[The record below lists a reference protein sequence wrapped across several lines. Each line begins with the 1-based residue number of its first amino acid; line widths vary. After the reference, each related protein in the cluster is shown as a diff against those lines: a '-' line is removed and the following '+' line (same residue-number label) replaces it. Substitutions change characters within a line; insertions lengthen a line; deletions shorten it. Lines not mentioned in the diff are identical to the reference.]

1 MDGRPDNTTLLL
13 GGLPARKGW
22 TLQRWIT
29 ASIALH
35 LLILAAFL
43 HHRATLVVT
52 ARPGEPDRHRLILT
66 YTPGSHVA
74 AAALESQTSP
84 KIIAP
89 APSRALAAKVN
100 TPPLA
105 PPATAASTSTS
116 AITGADAL
124 GDGDIRIALVDNHPT
139 PKPDL
144 SQLPSGTQG
153 DVVVDIVIDSTGK
166 IAKYTVERGLG
177 HGVDDTV
184 IATIQGW
191 TFHPATRN
199 GIPVASEQELLFH
212 YIRG

>member
-13 GGLPARKGW
+13 GSLPSRGGW

-29 ASIALH
+29 ASIMLH
-35 LLILAAFL
+35 LLVLAVVL
-43 HHRATLVVT
+43 HRRPTLLVRE
-52 ARPGEPDRHRLILT
+52 RPGEKTGHRLILT

-74 AAALESQTSP
+74 SAALESQKSP
-84 KIIAP
+84 KITAP
-89 APSRALAAKVN
+89 APSRAVMAKTK

-105 PPATAASTSTS
+105 PPATAASTSTA
-116 AITGADAL
+116 AITGADGL
-124 GDGDIRIALVDNHPT
+124 GDGDIRIALVDAHPT
-139 PKPDL
+139 PQPDL
-144 SQLPSGTQG
+144 SKLPSGTHG

-199 GIPVASEQELLFH
+199 GVPVASEQELLFH
-212 YIRG
+212 YERG

>member
-1 MDGRPDNTTLLL
+1 MQGQSANTTLLS
-13 GGLPARKGW
+13 GGLPTQTGR
-22 TLQRWIT
+22 TLQRWI
-29 ASIALH
+29 AGSIALH
-35 LLILAAFL
+35 LLILAAIL
-43 HHRATLVVT
+43 HHRATLLVT
-52 ARPGEPDRHRLILT
+52 ARPGEKDGHRLILT

-74 AAALESQTSP
+74 SAALQSQQSP

-89 APSRALAAKVN
+89 APSRALAAKAN

-124 GDGDIRIALVDNHPT
+124 GDGDIRIALVDIHPT

-153 DVVVDIVIDSTGK
+153 DVVVDIVIDSAGK
-166 IAKYTVERGLG
+166 IAKYTVARGLG

>member
-1 MDGRPDNTTLLL
+1 MDGQPDNTTLLL
-13 GGLPARKGW
+13 GGLPTRKGW

-35 LLILAAFL
+35 LLILAAVL

-52 ARPGEPDRHRLILT
+52 AHPGERDGHRLILT
-66 YTPGSHVA
+66 YTPGSHIA
-74 AAALESQTSP
+74 AAALESQRSP

-89 APSRALAAKVN
+89 APSRALAAKVA

-105 PPATAASTSTS
+105 PPATAASTSTA
-116 AITGADAL
+116 AISGADAL
-124 GDGDIRIALVDNHPT
+124 GDGDIRIALVDAHPT
-139 PKPDL
+139 PQPDL
-144 SQLPSGTQG
+144 SKLPSGTQG

-199 GIPVASEQELLFH
+199 GVPVASEQELLFH
-212 YIRG
+212 YVRG

>member
-1 MDGRPDNTTLLL
+1 MQGQPATSTLLS
-13 GGLPARKGW
+13 GGLPTRKGW

-35 LLILAAFL
+35 LLVLAAFL
-43 HHRATLVVT
+43 HHRATLLVT
-52 ARPGEPDRHRLILT
+52 AHPGEKDGHRLILT

-74 AAALESQTSP
+74 SAALESQKSP
-84 KIIAP
+84 KILAP
-89 APSRALAAKVN
+89 APSRALAAKAI

-105 PPATAASTSTS
+105 PPATAASASTA

-124 GDGDIRIALVDNHPT
+124 GDGDIRIALVDVHPT

-144 SQLPSGTQG
+144 STLPSGTQG

-212 YIRG
+212 YVRG

>member
-13 GGLPARKGW
+13 GGLPTRKGW

-35 LLILAAFL
+35 LLVLGVVL
-43 HHRATLVVT
+43 HRRATLVMT
-52 ARPGEPDRHRLILT
+52 ARSGEKNGHQLTLT

-74 AAALESQTSP
+74 AAALESQKSP

-89 APSRALAAKVN
+89 APSRALVAKIN

-105 PPATAASTSTS
+105 PPATAASTSTA

-139 PKPDL
+139 PRPDL
-144 SQLPSGTQG
+144 STLPSGTQG

-177 HGVDDTV
+177 HGVDETV

-199 GIPVASEQELLFH
+199 GVPVASEQELLFH
-212 YIRG
+212 YVRG

>member
-1 MDGRPDNTTLLL
+1 MDGQPDNTTLLL
-13 GGLPARKGW
+13 GGLPTRNGW

-35 LLILAAFL
+35 LLILAAVL

-52 ARPGEPDRHRLILT
+52 AHPGERDGHRLILT
-66 YTPGSHVA
+66 YTPGSHIA
-74 AAALESQTSP
+74 AAALESQRSP

-89 APSRALAAKVN
+89 APSRALAAKVA

-105 PPATAASTSTS
+105 PPATAASTSTA
-116 AITGADAL
+116 AISGADAL
-124 GDGDIRIALVDNHPT
+124 GDGDIRIALVDAHPT
-139 PKPDL
+139 PQPDL
-144 SQLPSGTQG
+144 SKLPSGTQG

-199 GIPVASEQELLFH
+199 GVPVASEQELLFH
-212 YIRG
+212 YVRG